1 MDDVVKEAIS
11 YLEKQMQSNQE
22 YNCSDLLLKLY
33 RSMDL
38 TAEYNAL
45 KTCNFHNKPC
55 NYKITGFCLIQR
67 FYYLRLP
74 TISSGLTQ
82 ASKSSGVT

>member
-11 YLEKQMQSNQE
+11 YLENAIEPKNTIV
-22 YNCSDLLLKLY
+22 SDLLLKLY

-45 KTCNFHNKPC
+45 KA
-55 NYKITGFCLIQR
+55 R
-67 FYYLRLP
+67 
-74 TISSGLTQ
+74 
-82 ASKSSGVT
+82 